1 MWNLQ
6 QKKLIIVSPF
16 IFNPFVY
23 KFYELFWLVFPQS
36 FDVPKGLIHICN
48 DISEISQCI
57 GTVP

>member
-1 MWNLQ
+1 M
-6 QKKLIIVSPF
+6 IVSPF
-16 IFNPFVY
+16 IFHPFVY
-23 KFYELFWLVFPQS
+23 EFNELFWLVFPQS